1 MKSIEKLLMFPTFF
15 LQLLLLIKATNH
27 TQNKSNSHRQ
37 GIQDKGAGHSG
48 LDHKQEPFII
58 CVNKTWQQ
66 KLQKD

>member
-1 MKSIEKLLMFPTFF
+1 MET
-15 LQLLLLIKATNH
+15 H
-27 TQNKSNSHRQ
+27 TVYIPLPPPHRQ
-37 GIQDKGAGHSG
+37 GIQGKGAGHSG